1 MARTDDQQTDPKES
15 SLEASRG
22 IIDPTDVG
30 EDTPLPADA
39 PVPSDSIQAL
49 LATAVTDNIDS
60 RSRATVTPRVSTAEQ
75 KPPSLLGDFRIV
87 SKIGEGAM
95 GVVYKA
101 FQVSA
106 EREVAVKI
114 LFPHM
119 ARNQKLLERFYREAR
134 SMGHLSHPNI
144 VQGFAVGEEQ
154 GWHYLA
160 MEYIDGRSLQ
170 KWLGLLGRLSVGD
183 ALHIVLACSEGV
195 RYAHSLDL
203 VHRDIK
209 PDNILINRQGEVKL
223 TDLGAVKWLEE
234 DMSLTQTGH
243 GIGTPC
249 YMPLEQARNAK
260 EADQRSDIYAL
271 GCVLYCLLTGKPPFN
286 GNTIVELIMAK
297 DVGRF
302 TPARRFNPAVPERL
316 DLMIDKMV
324 AKQVKYRYQTC
335 DEMIRDLK
343 SLNLDNP
350 VLTFI
355 PPPSSPDMAPPAVAA
370 SATEVEP
377 PAEPSLSSAPEPV
390 AKAPRA
396 ESPVTEAPAA
406 KPALAD
412 AETLEMREART
423 VEARPVKAAQPD
435 AAPAPGPVKAAA
447 PPAAAPTATGGDTFK
462 GGSNTPTQR
471 AAEYWFVKYQTS
483 SGIVTR
489 RMTTEQVIHLLQ
501 DPAFDR
507 TAVASRTP
515 TGGYKFLS
523 TYPEFKNRL
532 PVTAPPPPT
541 PRSSLENQ
549 PSKYRSVYEK
559 LEVEDQKRREER
571 DKVEKMSDWPMYL
584 YRLAIIALIA
594 GFGFVLLRLVF
605 HWLSGMAVD

>member
-1 MARTDDQQTDPKES
+1 MARTDDQQADPKES
-15 SLEASRG
+15 SRDGSRG
-22 IIDPTDVG
+22 VTDRVDDSD
-30 EDTPLPADA
+30 DTPLPAHA
-39 PVPSDSIQAL
+39 AVPSDSVQAL

-60 RSRATVTPRVSTAEQ
+60 RSRATVTPRASAAEQ

-95 GVVYKA
+95 GIVYKA

-134 SMGHLSHPNI
+134 SMGQLSHPNI
-144 VQGFAVGEEQ
+144 VQGYAVGEEQ

-183 ALHIVLACSEGV
+183 ALHIVLACTEGV
-195 RYAHSLDL
+195 RYVHSLDL

-209 PDNILINRQGEVKL
+209 PDNILINRHGEIKL

-234 DMSLTQTGH
+234 DISLTQTGH

-271 GCVLYCLLTGKPPFN
+271 GCVLYCLLTGKPPFS

-343 SLNLDNP
+343 SLNLESP
-350 VLTFI
+350 VLSFI
-355 PPPSSPDMAPPAVAA
+355 PTASNPDLAPADVAGQRTDVEPAAEGPPA
-370 SATEVEP
+370 
-377 PAEPSLSSAPEPV
+377 AEAPVSPVQEPV
-390 AKAPRA
+390 AETP
-396 ESPVTEAPAA
+396 SA
-406 KPALAD
+406 KPPLAD
-412 AETLEMREART
+412 DETLEMREART
-423 VEARPVKAAQPD
+423 VEARPVKAAQSP
-435 AAPAPGPVKAAA
+435 PAGAEVRPVKATQQSAE
-447 PPAAAPTATGGDTFK
+447 PTATGGDTFL
-462 GGSNTPTQR
+462 GGGNTPTQR
-471 AAEYWFVKYQTS
+471 AADHWFVKYQTS

-489 RMTTEQVIHLLQ
+489 RLTTEQVIHLLQ

-507 TAVASRTP
+507 TAVASKTA
-515 TGGYKFLS
+515 TAGYKFLS
-523 TYPEFKNRL
+523 TYPEFKNCL
-532 PVTAPPPPT
+532 PATAPPPPT
-541 PRSSLENQ
+541 PRSSLEQ
-549 PSKYRSVYEK
+549 KPSRYRSVYEK
-559 LEVEDQKRREER
+559 LEEEDLKRRQER
-571 DKVEKMSDWPMYL
+571 EKIRNMSDWPMYL
-584 YRLAIIALIA
+584 YRLAVIAIIA
-594 GFGFVLLRLVF
+594 GFGFVLLRLLF
-605 HWLSGMAVD
+605 HWLSGYDVAG

>member
-1 MARTDDQQTDPKES
+1 MATTDDQQTDSKEGS
-15 SLEASRG
+15 PVMPRG
-22 IIDPTDVG
+22 VTDHIEDG
-30 EDTPLPADA
+30 DDTPLPADA
-39 PVPSDSIQAL
+39 PVPSDSVQAL
-49 LATAVTDNIDS
+49 LATAVTENIDS
-60 RSRATVTPRVSTAEQ
+60 RNRATVTPRAHADEQ

-95 GVVYKA
+95 GAVYKA

-144 VQGFAVGEEQ
+144 VQGYAVGEEQ

-160 MEYIDGRSLQ
+160 MEYVDGRSLQ
-170 KWLGLLGRLSVGD
+170 KWLGLLGRFSVGD
-183 ALHIVLACSEGV
+183 ALHIVLACAEGC
-195 RYAHSLDL
+195 RYAHSLDV

-209 PDNILINRQGEVKL
+209 PDNILINRQGEIKL

-324 AKQVKYRYQTC
+324 AKQLKYRYQTC
-335 DEMIRDLK
+335 AEVIHDLK

-350 VLTFI
+350 VLSFI
-355 PPPSSPDMAPPAVAA
+355 PPPSTTDLALPGVTGPRA
-370 SATEVEP
+370 EVEP
-377 PAEPSLSSAPEPV
+377 AAEAGSPAELPTQPASPPPP
-390 AKAPRA
+390 AKLP
-396 ESPVTEAPAA
+396 
-406 KPALAD
+406 LAD

-423 VEARPVKAAQPD
+423 VEARPVKSSQPPD
-435 AAPAPGPVKAAA
+435 REARPAKAAA
-447 PPAAAPTATGGDTFK
+447 PPAPATATGGDTFL
-462 GGSNTPTQR
+462 GGGNTPTQR
-471 AAEYWFVKYQTS
+471 AADFWFVKYQTS
-483 SGIVTR
+483 NGIVTR
-489 RMTTEQVIHLLQ
+489 RMTTEQVVHLLQ

-507 TAVASRTP
+507 TAVASRSP
-515 TGGYKFLS
+515 TAGYKFLS
-523 TYPEFKNRL
+523 TYPEFKSRL
-532 PVTAPPPPT
+532 PATAPPPPT
-541 PRSSLENQ
+541 PRSSLEQ
-549 PSKYRSVYEK
+549 KPSKYRSVYEK
-559 LEVEDQKRREER
+559 LEEEDQKKRQERE
-571 DKVEKMSDWPMYL
+571 KIANMSDWPMYL
-584 YRLAIIALIA
+584 YRLAIIAIIA
-594 GFGFVLLRLVF
+594 GFGFVLFRLLF
-605 HWLSGMAVD
+605 HWLSGMAID

>member
-1 MARTDDQQTDPKES
+1 MARIDDRQADSKDSPDRQ
-15 SLEASRG
+15 RG
-22 IIDPTDVG
+22 VADRMEDG
-30 EDTPLPADA
+30 DDTPLPADA
-39 PVPSDSIQAL
+39 PVPSDSVQAL

-60 RSRATVTPRVSTAEQ
+60 RSRATVTPRTSTAEQ

-134 SMGHLSHPNI
+134 SMGHLSHANI

-170 KWLGLLGRLSVGD
+170 KWLGLLGRFSVGD
-183 ALHIVLACSEGV
+183 ALHIVLACAEGV

-355 PPPSSPDMAPPAVAA
+355 PSPSSPDMAPLDVAGH
-370 SATEVEP
+370 ATDVEP
-377 PAEPSLSSAPEPV
+377 PAEPPPSVEVPPPPAQEPV
-390 AKAPRA
+390 AKVP
-396 ESPVTEAPAA
+396 PA
-406 KPALAD
+406 KPPLAD

-423 VEARPVKAAQPD
+423 VEARPVKAT
-435 AAPAPGPVKAAA
+435 A
-447 PPAAAPTATGGDTFK
+447 PPPSEPTATGGDTHL
-462 GGSNTPTQR
+462 GGGNTPTQR
-471 AAEYWFVKYQTS
+471 AADFWFVKYQTS

-489 RMTTEQVIHLLQ
+489 RMTTEQVVHLLQ
-501 DPAFDR
+501 DPDFDR

-515 TGGYKFLS
+515 TAGYKFLS
-523 TYPEFKNRL
+523 TYPEFKKRL
-532 PVTAPPPPT
+532 PATAPPPPT
-541 PRSSLENQ
+541 PRSSLEHQ
-549 PSKYRSVYEK
+549 PSTYRSVYEK
-559 LEVEDQKRREER
+559 LEAEDQKRRQER
-571 DKVEKMSDWPMYL
+571 EKIEKMSDWPMYL
-584 YRLAIIALIA
+584 YRLAVMALIA
-594 GFGFVLLRLVF
+594 GFGFVLVRLLF

>member
-1 MARTDDQQTDPKES
+1 MARTDDQQADAKEKPLDETGGATDH
-15 SLEASRG
+15 LG
-22 IIDPTDVG
+22 DG

-39 PVPSDSIQAL
+39 PVPSDSVQAL
-49 LATAVTDNIDS
+49 LATAVTENIDS
-60 RSRATVTPRVSTAEQ
+60 RSRATVTPRAPTAEQ

-95 GVVYKA
+95 GTVYKA

-144 VQGFAVGEEQ
+144 VQGYAVGEEQ

-160 MEYIDGRSLQ
+160 MEYVDGRSLQ

-183 ALHIVLACSEGV
+183 ALHIVLACAEGC
-195 RYAHSLDL
+195 RYAHSLDV

-209 PDNILINRQGEVKL
+209 PDNILINRQGEIKL

-302 TPARRFNPAVPERL
+302 TPARRYNPAIPERL

-355 PPPSSPDMAPPAVAA
+355 PPISSSDMAPPDVATEASEGKPAPEAPPAA
-370 SATEVEP
+370 SP
-377 PAEPSLSSAPEPV
+377 PSPAEERAAEVPP
-390 AKAPRA
+390 AKAP
-396 ESPVTEAPAA
+396 
-406 KPALAD
+406 LAD
-412 AETLEMREART
+412 AETLEMHDART
-423 VEARPVKAAQPD
+423 LEARPAKASQ
-435 AAPAPGPVKAAA
+435 
-447 PPAAAPTATGGDTFK
+447 PPAAAPTATGGDTFR
-462 GGSNTPTQR
+462 GGGNTPTQR
-471 AAEYWFVKYQTS
+471 AADYWFVKYQTS

-515 TGGYKFLS
+515 TAGYKFLS

-532 PVTAPPPPT
+532 PATAPPPPT
-541 PRSSLENQ
+541 PRGSLEKQ

-559 LEVEDQKRREER
+559 LEEEDQKRRQER
-571 DKVEKMSDWPMYL
+571 EKIQNMSDWPIYL
-584 YRLAIIALIA
+584 YRFAVIAIIV
-594 GFGFVLLRLVF
+594 GFGFVLLRLLF
-605 HWLSGMAVD
+605 HWLSGYDVAG

>member
-1 MARTDDQQTDPKES
+1 MARTDDQQADPKEN
-15 SLEASRG
+15 SL
-22 IIDPTDVG
+22 DVTG
-30 EDTPLPADA
+30 GATEHLGDGDDTPLPADA
-39 PVPSDSIQAL
+39 PVPSDSVQAL
-49 LATAVTDNIDS
+49 LATAFTENID
-60 RSRATVTPRVSTAEQ
+60 RSRATVTPRASTAEQ

-95 GVVYKA
+95 GVVYKG

-134 SMGHLSHPNI
+134 SMGQLSHPNI
-144 VQGFAVGEEQ
+144 VQGYAVGEEQ

-183 ALHIVLACSEGV
+183 ALHIVLACAEGV
-195 RYAHSLDL
+195 RYVHSLGL

-209 PDNILINRQGEVKL
+209 PDNILINRQGEIKL
-223 TDLGAVKWLEE
+223 TDLGAVKWLDE
-234 DMSLTQTGH
+234 DLSLTQTGH

-302 TPARRFNPAVPERL
+302 TPARRYNPAVPERL

-355 PPPSSPDMAPPAVAA
+355 PPPSSPDMAPPDPAA
-370 SATEVEP
+370 HASDARRSTETQAPASPVEP
-377 PAEPSLSSAPEPV
+377 FPEGPPAKIP
-390 AKAPRA
+390 
-396 ESPVTEAPAA
+396 
-406 KPALAD
+406 LAD

-423 VEARPVKAAQPD
+423 VEARAVKTPQ
-435 AAPAPGPVKAAA
+435 
-447 PPAAAPTATGGDTFK
+447 PPAAVSEARTVNATQPPAAPTATGGDTFR
-462 GGSNTPTQR
+462 GGGNTPTQR
-471 AAEYWFVKYQTS
+471 AADFWFVKYQTS
-483 SGIVTR
+483 NGIVTR
-489 RMTTEQVIHLLQ
+489 RMTTEQVVHLLQ
-501 DPAFDR
+501 DPTFDR
-507 TAVASRTP
+507 TAVASRSP
-515 TGGYKFLS
+515 TAGYKFVS
-523 TYPEFKNRL
+523 TYPEFKKSL
-532 PVTAPPPPT
+532 PATAPPPPT
-541 PRSSLENQ
+541 PRSSLEKQ

-559 LEVEDQKRREER
+559 LEAEDQKRREER
-571 DKVEKMSDWPMYL
+571 EKIEKMSDWPMYL
-584 YRLAIIALIA
+584 YRLAVIALVA
-594 GFGFVLLRLVF
+594 GFGFVLLRLLF

>member
-1 MARTDDQQTDPKES
+1 MARTDDQQADPKES
-15 SLEASRG
+15 SLEEPRTIA
-22 IIDPTDVG
+22 DPTDVG
-30 EDTPLPADA
+30 EDTPLPANA
-39 PVPSDSIQAL
+39 PVPSDSIQAM

-60 RSRATVTPRVSTAEQ
+60 RSRATVTPRAPTAEQ

-95 GVVYKA
+95 GVVYKG

-106 EREVAVKI
+106 AREVAVKI

-160 MEYIDGRSLQ
+160 MEYVDGRSLQ

-183 ALHIVLACSEGV
+183 ALHIVLACAEGC
-195 RYAHSLDL
+195 RYAHSLDV

-209 PDNILINRQGEVKL
+209 PDNILINRQGEIKL

-302 TPARRFNPAVPERL
+302 TPARRFNPAIPERL

-335 DEMIRDLK
+335 DEVIRDLK

-355 PPPSSPDMAPPAVAA
+355 PPASSPDMAPPEAGD
-370 SATEVEP
+370 SATVEP
-377 PAEPSLSSAPEPV
+377 AAESPQVEQTLLPPAPEPI
-390 AKAPRA
+390 A
-396 ESPVTEAPAA
+396 ETAPA
-406 KPALAD
+406 KPPLAD
-412 AETLEMREART
+412 AETLEMNEART
-423 VEARPVKAAQPD
+423 VEVTPVKTSEPPAAPARPVKASQ
-435 AAPAPGPVKAAA
+435 
-447 PPAAAPTATGGDTFK
+447 PPAAAPTATGGDTFRPA
-462 GGSNTPTQR
+462 GNTPTQR
-471 AAEYWFVKYQTS
+471 ATDYWFVKYQTS

-489 RMTTEQVIHLLQ
+489 RMTTDQVIHLLQ

-515 TGGYKFLS
+515 TAGYKFLS

-532 PVTAPPPPT
+532 PATAPPPPT
-541 PRSSLENQ
+541 PRSSLEQQ

-559 LEVEDQKRREER
+559 LEAEDQKRREER
-571 DKVEKMSDWPMYL
+571 EKIEKIGDWPMYL
-584 YRLAIIALIA
+584 YRLAVIALVV
-594 GFGFVLLRLVF
+594 GFGFVILRLLF